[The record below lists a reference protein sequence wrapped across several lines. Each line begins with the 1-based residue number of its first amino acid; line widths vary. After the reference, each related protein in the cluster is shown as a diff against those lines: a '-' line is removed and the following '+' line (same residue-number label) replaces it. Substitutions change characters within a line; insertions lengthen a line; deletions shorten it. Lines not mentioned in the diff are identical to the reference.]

1 MQRNLKSGNLGEKH
15 LWRGF
20 IVLIC
25 HHVTF
30 EKVYVTFRLHVIDNV
45 F

>member
-1 MQRNLKSGNLGEKH
+1 MQRNIESGNLGEKH

-20 IVLIC
+20 LVLIC

-30 EKVYVTFRLHVIDNV
+30 EKVYVTFRLQVIDNV

>member
-1 MQRNLKSGNLGEKH
+1 MRCNMKSGNLGEKY

-20 IVLIC
+20 LMLIY

-30 EKVYVTFRLHVIDNV
+30 EKVYVTFRSHVIDNV